1 MEKTKWVEKTFFSY
15 DERKEFLETMKDL
28 ILDYDLQTIIGTHGE
43 EYILS
48 IEVNKNAF
56 LPNEFEEI

>member
-15 DERKEFLETMKDL
+15 DERKEFLENNKHD
-28 ILDYDLQTIIGTHGE
+28 ILDHDLQTIIGTHGE

-48 IEVNKNAF
+48 IEVNKNAL
-56 LPNEFEEI
+56 LPNEFEEK

>member
-56 LPNEFEEI
+56 DPNEFEEI

>member
-56 LPNEFEEI
+56 VPNEFEEI

>member
-48 IEVNKNAF
+48 IEVNKNA
-56 LPNEFEEI
+56 LVPNEFEEI

>member
-48 IEVNKNAF
+48 IEVNKNAL